1 MAITIQDIQKQ
12 WGISRATVYKHI
24 KAGKLSR
31 LPNGLVDLAEVLRV
45 YGEPNKN
52 TGRDKPVT
60 AIDNGDAQE
69 NRLLLE
75 KIAFLEAQ
83 LVKAEEREERLRKSE
98 EWVKSQFE
106 KAQETIQLLEHKKAA
121 TPQQTKKGLFGRLIG
136 AINND

>member
-1 MAITIQDIQKQ
+1 MV
-12 WGISRATVYKHI
+12 SP
-24 KAGKLSR
+24 LSY
-31 LPNGLVDLAEVLRV
+31 GQVDLAEVLRV
-45 YGEPNKN
+45 YGEPSKN
-52 TGRDKPVT
+52 TGQDKQ
-60 AIDNGDAQE
+60 AIGVDNSDTHE
-69 NRLLLE
+69 NRMLLE
-75 KIAFLEAQ
+75 KIAFLESQ